1 MAEEGANPRAGD
13 ADGVAGGR
21 VARQHENV
29 GKQLPHGLGFDVA
42 AIWRA
47 GFPALFVPIGEKLLI
62 RRMLHTLSLL
72 RAGCWNGT
80 FLSRFRACADPG
92 FVVQKGLCSVHAEAG
107 RARGFCVVNVK
118 LTLGL
123 ARASDLLLSRASE
136 LRPVLP
142 GSGRT
147 QRRRTNWPFARG
159 GVGLGP
165 RSLREAARSVEGG
178 LSQSPPFSFFDVCTV
193 SRVGRVAPLPP
204 LQSSAD
210 LRTPSGYNGPTNPTP
225 GRLGPP
231 GVFG

>member
-1 MAEEGANPRAGD
+1 MAEEGAQPRAGD

-21 VARQHENV
+21 FARQHENV

-107 RARGFCVVNVK
+107 RAGGFCVVNVK

-136 LRPVLP
+136 LSAGSWLGSWPGFRTDTAASNELAFCAGRGGTWSSIPA
-142 GSGRT
+142 GSG
-147 QRRRTNWPFARG
+147 QI
-159 GVGLGP
+159 
-165 RSLREAARSVEGG
+165 S
-178 LSQSPPFSFFDVCTV
+178 
-193 SRVGRVAPLPP
+193 
-204 LQSSAD
+204 
-210 LRTPSGYNGPTNPTP
+210 
-225 GRLGPP
+225 
-231 GVFG
+231 